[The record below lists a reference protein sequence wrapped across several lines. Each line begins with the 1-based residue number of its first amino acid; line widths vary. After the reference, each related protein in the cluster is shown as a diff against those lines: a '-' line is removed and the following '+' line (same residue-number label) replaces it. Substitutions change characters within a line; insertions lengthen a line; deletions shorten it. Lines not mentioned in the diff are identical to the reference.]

1 MAIEVQVGSAIRRR
15 IGSTTKSIMA
25 EGSDVR
31 EVIDN
36 VESQY
41 PGFKGQIINDK
52 GEIHQHIMIVLDD
65 EDVRFK
71 NGLDTKLEDGTT
83 IAILPALIG
92 G

>member
-15 IGSTTKSIMA
+15 LNSTRSIMA
-25 EGSDVR
+25 EGNNVR
-31 EVIDN
+31 EVIDS

-41 PGFKGQIINDK
+41 PGFKSQIVNDK
-52 GEIHQHIMIVLDD
+52 GELFQYIMIVLDD

-71 NGLDTKLEDGTT
+71 QGLDTKLEDGTT